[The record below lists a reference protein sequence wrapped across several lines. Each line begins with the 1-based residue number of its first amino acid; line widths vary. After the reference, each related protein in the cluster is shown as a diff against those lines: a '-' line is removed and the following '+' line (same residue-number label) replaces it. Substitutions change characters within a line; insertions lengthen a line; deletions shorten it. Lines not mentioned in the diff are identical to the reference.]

1 MVGKV
6 KKWMGIDVLERDF
19 ALLQQENLAMARV
32 ILVHRQRINEA
43 LEAAHV
49 GQSMAID
56 NQKQLT
62 AEPEQPKIE
71 PKPAAPRRVNWRQAQ
86 AALEKAS
93 DPQEQEG

>member
-6 KKWMGIDVLERDF
+6 KKWLGIDVLEK
-19 ALLQQENLAMARV
+19 ENLTLAKAAQAQSV
-32 ILVHRQRINEA
+32 RISSIETD
-43 LEAAHV
+43 L
-49 GQSMAID
+49 
-56 NQKQLT
+56 KQAFVEIADLKNGLT

-93 DPQEQEG
+93 DP